1 MSLNESRHDRMEAF
15 ESDRNAAGY
24 LARLALTEAAL
35 RLEQYTGAH
44 EAKSFRTMP
53 PRVA

>member
-24 LARLALTEAAL
+24 LARLASTVL
-35 RLEQYTGAH
+35 
-44 EAKSFRTMP
+44 KP
-53 PRVA
+53 VAGLVPVRG